1 MSVTAPG
8 GTFELAGATV
18 ARIGFGAMQLPGVG
32 DRPAPPREVAVSVLR
47 RAVELGVNHID
58 TADFYGD
65 GVANELIQ
73 EALAPYPDDL
83 VLVSKG
89 GATSGPNGRPAPAQ
103 RPEQLR
109 ASVESNLAELGVD
122 RIDVVNIRRLT
133 GAPGLSAEGDQVVD
147 LDSQLAELASLRDE
161 GKIGAI
167 GLSNVTLEQLRAA
180 LPVGIACVQNAYS
193 LIQREDEPLLE
204 LCGEHGIAWVP
215 FFPLGSAFAWLPK
228 VTDRPAVQTAAA
240 AQDVTPAQIGL
251 AWLLAHAPNI
261 LLIPGTADPAH
272 LADNIAAGSITL
284 DAATI
289 AALEADPSD
298 GAPAPA

>member
-8 GTFELAGATV
+8 GTFELAGRCV

-32 DRPAPPREVAVSVLR
+32 GRPAPPRELAISVLR

-58 TADFYGD
+58 TAHFYGD
-65 GVANELIQ
+65 GLANELIR

-83 VLVSKG
+83 VLVSKVGAAPGADG
-89 GATSGPNGRPAPAQ
+89 GLVPAQ

-109 ASVESNLAELGVD
+109 AAVEANLAQLGVE
-122 RIDVVNIRRLT
+122 RIDVINMRRLN
-133 GAPGLSAEGDQVVD
+133 GPPGLTAEGDQVVD

-167 GLSNVTLEQLRAA
+167 GLSNVTIDQLRAA

-193 LIQREDEPLLE
+193 LIQRDDEPLLE
-204 LCGEHGIAWVP
+204 LCREHAIAWVP
-215 FFPLGSAFAWLPK
+215 FFPLGSAFDWLPK

-240 AQDVTPAQIGL
+240 ARDVTPAQIGL

-272 LADNIAAGSITL
+272 LADNVAVGSITL
-284 DAATI
+284 DAATL
-289 AALEADPSD
+289 AALEA
-298 GAPAPA
+298 